1 MNIYGISIIFSIAIS
16 FLITLA
22 LGKIVI
28 PFLHKL
34 KFGQTILEIGPSW
47 HKNKQGTPTMGGI
60 MFIIGMVIATGIC
73 VPAYYYLSSISGTYA
88 SETPLML
95 AKIFGGLGMAIA
107 YGLLGVIDD
116 YVKIKN
122 STNIRN
128 LL

>member
-47 HKNKQGTPTMGGI
+47 HKNKQGKPTMGGLL
-60 MFIIGMVIATGIC
+60 FITGIVLAC
-73 VPAYYYLSSISGTYA
+73 CAGFFFLRNEPSTEKIRFASGLIMA
-88 SETPLML
+88 
-95 AKIFGGLGMAIA
+95 LG
-107 YGLLGVIDD
+107 YGFLGFIDD
-116 YVKIKN
+116 YMKVVRHQNEGLTAKQK
-122 STNIRN
+122 
-128 LL
+128 LLRR